1 MRESG
6 YYPPGAEFDTDAP
19 YNQSDLEARDFDV
32 TVSQTLSKNTTV
44 YTNDYIPGGI
54 YQEAEWDGDE
64 MCTVTCQDPDD
75 TSETDWVEAYKNDS
89 KTPLELIALLKD
101 IIEGRVDIN
110 KLTTCEKKS
119 IVEDCSGWVEDELII
134 CEN

>member
-6 YYPPGAEFDTDAP
+6 YYPPGAEFDPNAP
-19 YNQSDLEARDFDV
+19 WNEEEIPSKDFDV
-32 TVSQTLSKNTTV
+32 TISQSLSKNTVVT
-44 YTNDYIPGGI
+44 TNDYIKGG
-54 YQEAEWDGDE
+54 YFAEREWDSDGY
-64 MCTVTCQDPDD
+64 CTITCVEPDD
-75 TSETDWVEAYKNDS
+75 TSNTDWVEAYKSDS

-110 KLTTCEKKS
+110 KLTTWEKES
-119 IVEDCSGWVEDELII
+119 IIEDCSNWVEDELVI

>member
-6 YYPPGAEFDTDAP
+6 YYPPGADGPDAP
-19 YNQSDLEARDFDV
+19 WNQSGPEEREFEV

-44 YTNDYIPGGI
+44 YTNDYIPGDI

-75 TSETDWVEAYKNDS
+75 TSETDWVEAYKSDS
-89 KTPLELIALLKD
+89 KTPLELIALLKG
-101 IIEGRVDIN
+101 IVEGTVDIN
-110 KLTTCEKKS
+110 KLTTREKKS
-119 IVEDCSGWVEDELII
+119 IIEDCSDWVEDELVI
-134 CEN
+134 CED

>member
-1 MRESG
+1 M
-6 YYPPGAEFDTDAP
+6 YDNYNYPPGADSPDAP
-19 YNQSDLEARDFDV
+19 WNQEDILEKEFEV
-32 TVSQTLSKNTTV
+32 TISQTLSKSTTV
-44 YTNDYIPGGI
+44 STNDYIPGGI

-75 TSETDWVEAYKNDS
+75 TSETDWVEAYKSDS

-101 IIEGRVDIN
+101 IIEGIVDIN
-110 KLTTCEKKS
+110 KLTEWEKKS
-119 IVEDCSGWVEDELII
+119 IIEECSDWVEDELVI